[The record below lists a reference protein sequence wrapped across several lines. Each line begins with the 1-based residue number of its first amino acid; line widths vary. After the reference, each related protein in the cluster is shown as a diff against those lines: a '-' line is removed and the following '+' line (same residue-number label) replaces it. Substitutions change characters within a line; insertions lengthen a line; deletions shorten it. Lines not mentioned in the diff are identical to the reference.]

1 VSRLTSSTIRR
12 PISRAFFLQTASK
25 PANPQFAAAFSTSV
39 ARKEKEGEVDEEL
52 VAKFESE
59 LELEAEVSDQGV
71 SPAIKEYLENG
82 PFEIEDIPG
91 QEDVVLTRK
100 FGDEK

>member
-1 VSRLTSSTIRR
+1 M
-12 PISRAFFLQTASK
+12 
-25 PANPQFAAAFSTSV
+25 

-82 PFEIEDIPG
+82 PFEIEDMPG
-91 QEDVVLTRK
+91 REEVVLTRK